1 MKKTILLLVAIFAM
15 VACGK
20 SNDNKAE
27 GGSTSAAFNPPAWIY
42 GKWLNKSAGGNIG
55 YEFAKNDVCTIVNI
69 ITLCH
74 GSVSNAQ
81 YTTNI
86 KEESTDK
93 VYKVSFMVS
102 GTIEQS
108 YEFTKVSDKTITS
121 NEHPNMIFTKQ

>member
-20 SNDNKAE
+20 SDDSKAE
-27 GGSTSAAFNPPAWIY
+27 GGSTSATFNPPAWIY

-55 YEFAKNDVCTIVNI
+55 YEFAKNDVCTIANI

-74 GSVSNAQ
+74 GSGLNAQ

-93 VYKVSFMVS
+93 VYKVSSMVS

>member
-20 SNDNKAE
+20 SDDSKD
-27 GGSTSAAFNPPAWIY
+27 GGSSSGKFNPPAWIQ

-55 YEFAKNDVCTIVNI
+55 YEFAKNDICVIANTT
-69 ITLCH
+69 TLCH
-74 GSVSNAQ
+74 GSGVNADF
-81 YTTNI
+81 TTNV

-93 VYKVSFMVS
+93 VYKVSFTVS
-102 GTIEQS
+102 GTIMKS

-121 NEHPNMIFTKQ
+121 NENPVLILTKK